1 MSPNI
6 IGKNK
11 IAEKQYNNKEFKK
24 IKKDLIK
31 IRKYVEKNFRFVG
44 DKFTR
49 EIKEI
54 YYDDKKNKNIYGTA
68 TLEERLELEEEG
80 IELTSIPWV
89 DNKEN

>member
-6 IGKNK
+6 NGKNK

-68 TLEERLELEEEG
+68 TLEERLELEEE
-80 IELTSIPWV
+80 
-89 DNKEN
+89 